1 MSEAC
6 PRCKQAFTSGHLSKV
21 PVAACEPCNGT
32 LVAQLDLIRLLEGL
46 SSPLLARFA
55 VDTQLEAVPDA
66 SARVDCPRCA
76 RRMYRDDYC
85 GAGLVSFDRCT
96 KCNVLWFDSE
106 ELGGMTLMWARMN
119 ARQART
125 QEVIR
130 DAIPSIDP
138 LSTRMVGRGLLGLA
152 VWSAFIL

>member
-21 PVAACEPCNGT
+21 AVAACQPCKGT

-46 SSPLLARFA
+46 SAPLLARFD

-66 SARVDCPRCA
+66 SPRIDCPRCA
-76 RRMYRDDYC
+76 RRMDRDDYC

-96 KCNVLWFDSE
+96 KCNVLWFDE
-106 ELGGMTLMWARMN
+106 WR
-119 ARQART
+119 
-125 QEVIR
+125 
-130 DAIPSIDP
+130 
-138 LSTRMVGRGLLGLA
+138 
-152 VWSAFIL
+152 